1 MAVVVSIAILFIIIF
16 CLKAALNQI
25 KLNKKDLE
33 LIKTV
38 TSLER
43 GTDSELRL
51 ILKLLKAGIPPGTI
65 FHDLIIKKRMISFL
79 KLISY

>member
-1 MAVVVSIAILFIIIF
+1 MEVGLSIAILFIIIF

-25 KLNKKDLE
+25 KRNKKDLE

-65 FHDLIIKKRMISFL
+65 FHDLIIKKKINCFH
-79 KLISY
+79 